1 MPQSRP
7 EPNES
12 IGLER
17 LAAREQG
24 ETVEI
29 GRCGGDHRQRPLT
42 RRETRNEAR
51 HRPTGQYMGR
61 QVHVEDAP

>member
-29 GRCGGDHRQRPLT
+29 GRCGGDHRQRAL
-42 RRETRNEAR
+42 A
-51 HRPTGQYMGR
+51 
-61 QVHVEDAP
+61 AA